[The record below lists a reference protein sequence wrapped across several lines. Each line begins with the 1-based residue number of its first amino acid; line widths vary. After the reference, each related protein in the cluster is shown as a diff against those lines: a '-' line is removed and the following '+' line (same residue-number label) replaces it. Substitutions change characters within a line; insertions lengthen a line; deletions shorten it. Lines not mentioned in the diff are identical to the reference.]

1 MFEDLKHLK
10 FTKSNV
16 SKLPLTPGIYIFFNA
31 EGVAIYIGKAKS
43 LKNRVSSYLNI
54 NQYGKTQKLIFS
66 IDKYSYIKVESDIEA
81 YILESKL
88 IKKFKPYYNISSKD
102 DKGPYYVFITAEILP
117 RVLIERKRRKRNK
130 TKYKYIFGPFYQSR
144 KLFYVLKLLRNI
156 VPYSTHSPEKR
167 LCIYNQLGLCKPC
180 PSAILDPNTGL
191 MEDSLKY
198 EYLLNVKK
206 VRYFFNGNLHTLKNR
221 LIAEMRAYSKSE
233 RFEEAKEV
241 KERIDYI
248 DSMMQKEIIEESYL
262 KDPLIRDKEIQ
273 NELTELK
280 NILLKHNILFDSRKR
295 LECYDISHLQG
306 SHSAGSMVVFI
317 DGESVKKHYRHF
329 RLRISQNND
338 VSSLKEIAQRRIKH
352 FSDWGRPGLIIVDG
366 GKAQVNI
373 FTNQFSGLNVTV
385 LGIAKRYERLI
396 IPLNG
401 SFIEY
406 KLEGGSLKIVQRV
419 RNEAH
424 RFAQRYHKK
433 LLTKDL
439 LKM

>member
-1 MFEDLKHLK
+1 MLEDVHRSK

-16 SKLPLTPGIYIFFNA
+16 RKLPLTPGIYIFFNRK
-31 EGVAIYIGKAKS
+31 GVVIYIGKAKS

-54 NQYGKTQKLIFS
+54 NQFGKTQKLIFS
-66 IDKYSYIKVESDIEA
+66 IDRYSYIKVESDIEA

-102 DKGPYYVFITAEILP
+102 DKGPYYVFITAEVLP
-117 RVLIERKRRKRNK
+117 RVLVERKRRNK

-156 VPYSTHSPEKR
+156 VPYSTHLPEKR
-167 LCIYNQLGLCKPC
+167 LCLYNQLGLCKPC
-180 PSAILDPNTGL
+180 PSEIFDPKTGFF
-191 MEDSLKY
+191 EDSLKY

-206 VRYFFNGNLHTLKNR
+206 VRYFFNGNFHTLKNR
-221 LIAEMRAYSKSE
+221 LINEMKAYSKNESY
-233 RFEEAKEV
+233 EEAKEV
-241 KERIDYI
+241 KEKIDHI
-248 DSMMQKEIIEESYL
+248 DSIIQKEIIEDSYL
-262 KDPLIRDKEIQ
+262 KDPLIRDKNIQ

-280 NILLKHNILFDSRKR
+280 NILLKYSIHFDPKKR

-317 DGESVKKHYRHF
+317 DGESVKIYYRHF
-329 RLRISQNND
+329 RLRKSQNND

-352 FSDWGRPGLIIVDG
+352 FSDWGSPGMIIVDG

-373 FTNQFSGLNVTV
+373 FANQFTGLNITV

-406 KLEGGSLKIVQRV
+406 KLEGGALKFVQRV